1 MSNVSNNGGDDSSA
15 GKKLFV
21 GGLPY
26 SMTAEEV
33 QALFT
38 DAGDLNLVV
47 ASVYLPV
54 DRMQGNRPRGFG
66 FVEYT
71 TAEDAQ
77 KAIAKFNGFEVQG
90 RKLTVNEARPQQPRG
105 N

>member
-1 MSNVSNNGGDDSSA
+1 MSNVSNAGSDQASQ

-26 SMTAEEV
+26 SMTSEEV

-38 DAGDLNLVV
+38 DAEDLNLTVT
-47 ASVYLPV
+47 SVYLPV
-54 DRMQGNRPRGFG
+54 DRLQGNRPRGFG
-66 FVEYT
+66 FVEFA
-71 TAEDAQ
+71 TAEEAQ
-77 KAIAKFNGFEVQG
+77 KAIAKFNGFDVQG
-90 RKLTVNEARPQQPRG
+90 RKLTVNEARPQQAR

>member
-1 MSNVSNNGGDDSSA
+1 VSNVSNAGGDDTQ

-26 SMTAEEV
+26 SMTSDQV

-38 DAGDLNLVV
+38 DAEDLNLAVT
-47 ASVYLPV
+47 SVYLPV
-54 DRMQGNRPRGFG
+54 DRLQGNRPRGFG
-66 FVEYT
+66 FVEFA

-77 KAIAKFNGFEVQG
+77 KAIAKFNGFDVQG
-90 RKLTVNEARPQQPRG
+90 RKLTVNEARPQQAR

>member
-1 MSNVSNNGGDDSSA
+1 MSNVSDQGSN

-26 SMTAEEV
+26 SMTAEQV
-33 QALFT
+33 QELFT
-38 DAGDLNLVV
+38 DAQDLNLAVS
-47 ASVYLPV
+47 SVYLPV

-66 FVEYT
+66 FVEYV

-77 KAIAKFNGFEVQG
+77 KAIAKFNGFDVQG
-90 RKLTVNEARPQQPRG
+90 RKLTVNEARPQQDR